1 MPSSLARSSACS
13 PASRT
18 ATSGA
23 AAVAAAIGL
32 AEAEVREALD
42 EAVAKGRAAR
52 AGEAYSLTPV
62 ARVALDGAYSRL
74 FAAQRADAAFAAA
87 HERFEAINR
96 ELKQLMTAWQTIEI
110 DGESVLNDHTNKDY
124 DDRLIDRLGALHE
137 RAEAILRQLAA
148 GLPRLAIY
156 ARKLEAALEKAEDGA
171 IEWVSGAKIESY
183 HTVWFELHEDLLRI
197 LGRTRQE

>member
-1 MPSSLARSSACS
+1 MADSYLVLHGLAIKKHAD
-13 PASRT
+13 
-18 ATSGA
+18 A
-23 AAVAAAIGL
+23 AAVAAALGL
-32 AEAEVREALD
+32 DEAAVQAALD

-62 ARVALDGAYSRL
+62 ARVALEGAYSRL
-74 FAAQRADAAFAAA
+74 FAAQRADATFTAA
-87 HERFEAINR
+87 HERFETINR
-96 ELKQLMTAWQTIEI
+96 DLKALMTAWQTIEI
-110 DGESVLNDHTNKDY
+110 DGESVLNDHSNKDY

-137 RAEAILRQLAA
+137 RAEAILQQLSG

-156 ARKLEAALEKAEDGA
+156 TRKLEAALEKAEDGA
-171 IEWVSGAKIESY
+171 IEWVSGARIESY

>member
-1 MPSSLARSSACS
+1 MTDAYLVLHGLAIKKHAD
-13 PASRT
+13 A
-18 ATSGA
+18 G
-23 AAVAAAIGL
+23 AVAAALGL
-32 AEAEVREALD
+32 AEDEVRAMLED
-42 EAVAKGRAAR
+42 AVTKGRATR
-52 AGEAYSLTPV
+52 AGEAYSLTSV

-74 FAAQRADAAFAAA
+74 FAVQRTDAAFAAA

-96 ELKQLMTAWQTIEI
+96 ELKALMTAWQTIEI
-110 DGESVLNDHTNKDY
+110 DGESMLNDHSNKDY

>member
-1 MPSSLARSSACS
+1 MTNAYLVLHGLAIKKHAD
-13 PASRT
+13 
-18 ATSGA
+18 
-23 AAVAAAIGL
+23 AAAIAAALGL
-32 AEAEVREALD
+32 AEDEVRAVLD
-42 EAVAKGRAAR
+42 EAIAKGRAVR

-74 FAAQRADAAFAAA
+74 FAAQRADTAFTAA

-96 ELKQLMTAWQTIEI
+96 ELKALMTAWQTIEI
-110 DGESVLNDHTNKDY
+110 DGESVLNDHSNKDY
-124 DDRLIDRLGALHE
+124 DGRLIDRLGTLHE
-137 RAEAILRQLAA
+137 RAEAVFRQLAA

-156 ARKLEAALEKAEDGA
+156 ARKLEAALERTEDGA
-171 IEWVSGAKIESY
+171 IEWVSGARIESY

>member
-1 MPSSLARSSACS
+1 MADGYLVLHGLAIKKHAD
-13 PASRT
+13 
-18 ATSGA
+18 A
-23 AAVAAAIGL
+23 AAVAAALGL

-42 EAVAKGRAAR
+42 EAVAKGRAMR

-62 ARVALDGAYSRL
+62 ARVALDGMYSKL
-74 FAAQRADAAFAAA
+74 YATQRADDGFVAAC
-87 HERFEAINR
+87 ERFETINR
-96 ELKQLMTAWQTIEI
+96 ELKRLMTAWQTIEI
-110 DGESVLNDHTNKDY
+110 DGESVLNDHTNKDH

-137 RAEAILRQLAA
+137 RAEPILGQLSA

-156 ARKLEAALEKAEDGA
+156 AGKLEAALEKAEDGA

-197 LGRTRQE
+197 LGRTRRE

>member
-1 MPSSLARSSACS
+1 MTDAYLVLHGLAIKRHAD
-13 PASRT
+13 A
-18 ATSGA
+18 AEVAAALGLDA
-23 AAVAAAIGL
+23 AAVRAAL
-32 AEAEVREALD
+32 E
-42 EAVAKGRAAR
+42 EAVERGRAAR
-52 AGEAYSLTPV
+52 AGANYSLTPV

-87 HERFEAINR
+87 HERFETINR
-96 ELKQLMTAWQTIEI
+96 DLKALMTAWQTIEI
-110 DGESVLNDHTNKDY
+110 DGESVLNDHANKDY

-171 IEWVSGAKIESY
+171 IEWVSGARIESY

>member
-1 MPSSLARSSACS
+1 MTDTYLVLHGLAIKKHAD
-13 PASRT
+13 A
-18 ATSGA
+18 AAIA
-23 AAVAAAIGL
+23 AAVGL
-32 AEAEVREALD
+32 DETEVRAVLD
-42 EAVAKGRAAR
+42 DAVAKGRAAR

-74 FAAQRADAAFAAA
+74 FATQRGDEAFVAAY
-87 HERFEAINR
+87 ERFEAINR
-96 ELKQLMTAWQTIEI
+96 DLKQLMTAWQTIEI
-110 DGESVLNDHTNKDY
+110 DGESVLNDHANKDY

-137 RAEAILRQLAA
+137 RAEAILQQLSG

-171 IEWVSGAKIESY
+171 IDWVSGARIESY

>member
-1 MPSSLARSSACS
+1 MTDAYLVLHGLAIKKHAD
-13 PASRT
+13 A
-18 ATSGA
+18 G
-23 AAVAAAIGL
+23 AVAAALGL
-32 AEAEVREALD
+32 AEDEVRAMLEN
-42 EAVAKGRAAR
+42 AVTKGRAAC

-62 ARVALDGAYSRL
+62 ARVALDGTYSRL
-74 FAAQRADAAFAAA
+74 FAAQRADADFTAA

-96 ELKQLMTAWQTIEI
+96 ELKALMTAWQTIEI
-110 DGESVLNDHTNKDY
+110 DGESVLNDHSNKDY

-156 ARKLEAALEKAEDGA
+156 AHKLEAALEKAEDGA

>member
-1 MPSSLARSSACS
+1 MTDAYLVLHGLAIKKHAD
-13 PASRT
+13 A
-18 ATSGA
+18 G
-23 AAVAAAIGL
+23 AVAAALGL
-32 AEAEVREALD
+32 AEDEVRAMLED
-42 EAVAKGRAAR
+42 AVTKGRAAC
-52 AGEAYSLTPV
+52 AGGAYSLTPV

-74 FAAQRADAAFAAA
+74 FAAQRTNAAFAAA

-96 ELKQLMTAWQTIEI
+96 ELKALMTAWQTIEI
-110 DGESVLNDHTNKDY
+110 DGESVLNDHSNKDY

>member
-1 MPSSLARSSACS
+1 MTDAYLVLHGLAIKKHAD
-13 PASRT
+13 
-18 ATSGA
+18 A
-23 AAVAAAIGL
+23 AAVAAAVGL
-32 AEAEVREALD
+32 DEAEVQVALD
-42 EAVAKGRAAR
+42 EAVTKGRVAQ

-137 RAEAILRQLAA
+137 RAEVILRQLAA

>member
-1 MPSSLARSSACS
+1 MTDAYLVLHGLAIKKHAD
-13 PASRT
+13 A
-18 ATSGA
+18 G
-23 AAVAAAIGL
+23 AVAAALGL
-32 AEAEVREALD
+32 AEDEVRAMLED
-42 EAVAKGRAAR
+42 AVTKGRAAC

-62 ARVALDGAYSRL
+62 ARVALDGTYSRL
-74 FAAQRADAAFAAA
+74 FAAQRADADFTAA

-96 ELKQLMTAWQTIEI
+96 ELKALMTAWQTIEI
-110 DGESVLNDHTNKDY
+110 DGESVLNDHSNKDY

-156 ARKLEAALEKAEDGA
+156 ARKLEAALEKAEDDA

>member
-1 MPSSLARSSACS
+1 MTDTYLVLHGLAIKKYAD
-13 PASRT
+13 
-18 ATSGA
+18 A
-23 AAVAAAIGL
+23 AAVAAALGL
-32 AEAEVREALD
+32 AEDEVRAVLD
-42 EAVAKGRAAR
+42 DAVAKGRAAR

-74 FAAQRADAAFAAA
+74 FAAQRADEAFAAA

-110 DGESVLNDHTNKDY
+110 DGESILNDHTDKDY

-137 RAEAILRQLAA
+137 RAEAILEQLAA
-148 GLPRLAIY
+148 GLQRLTIY
-156 ARKLEAALEKAEDGA
+156 AGKLEAALEKAEGGA

>member
-1 MPSSLARSSACS
+1 MSDSYLVLHGLAIKKHAD
-13 PASRT
+13 
-18 ATSGA
+18 A
-23 AAVAAAIGL
+23 AAVAAALGL
-32 AEAEVREALD
+32 DEAEVQGALD

-52 AGEAYSLTPV
+52 AGEAYSLH
-62 ARVALDGAYSRL
+62 ARSPGVALEGAYSRL
-74 FAAQRADAAFAAA
+74 FAAQRADAAFVAAC
-87 HERFEAINR
+87 ERFETVNR

-110 DGESVLNDHTNKDY
+110 DGQSVLNDHGNKDY

-137 RAEAILRQLAA
+137 RTEALLRALAA

-156 ARKLEAALEKAEDGA
+156 AGKLEAALEKAEDGA
-171 IEWVSGAKIESY
+171 IEWVSGARIESY

>member
-1 MPSSLARSSACS
+1 MTDTYLVLHGLAIKKHAD
-13 PASRT
+13 
-18 ATSGA
+18 A
-23 AAVAAAIGL
+23 AAVAAAVGL
-32 AEAEVREALD
+32 DEVEVQAALD

-74 FAAQRADAAFAAA
+74 FAAQRGDEAFITAY
-87 HERFEAINR
+87 ERFEAMNR
-96 ELKQLMTAWQTIEI
+96 DLKALMTAWQTIEI
-110 DGESVLNDHTNKDY
+110 DGESVLNDHANKDY

-137 RAEAILRQLAA
+137 RAEAILQQLSA

-156 ARKLEAALEKAEDGA
+156 ARKLEAALERAEDGA
-171 IEWVSGAKIESY
+171 IEWVSGARIESY

>member
-1 MPSSLARSSACS
+1 MTDAYLVLHGLAIRKHA
-13 PASRT
+13 
-18 ATSGA
+18 GA
-23 AAVAAAIGL
+23 AAVAAAVGL
-32 AEAEVREALD
+32 DEAEVQVALD
-42 EAVAKGRAAR
+42 EAVAKGRAVR
-52 AGEAYSLTPV
+52 AGDAYSLTPV

-74 FAAQRADAAFAAA
+74 YAAQRADAAFAAA
-87 HERFEAINR
+87 HERFETINR
-96 ELKQLMTAWQTIEI
+96 ELKALMTAWQTIEI

-124 DDRLIDRLGALHE
+124 DDRLIDRLGTLHE
-137 RAEAILRQLAA
+137 RAEAILQQLSA

>member
-1 MPSSLARSSACS
+1 MTDRYLVLHGLAIKKHAD
-13 PASRT
+13 A
-18 ATSGA
+18 G
-23 AAVAAAIGL
+23 AVAAAIGL
-32 AEAEVREALD
+32 DEAKVLAALD

-110 DGESVLNDHTNKDY
+110 DGESVLNDHANKDY

-137 RAEAILRQLAA
+137 RAEAILGQLAA

-171 IEWVSGAKIESY
+171 IEWVSGARIESY

>member
-1 MPSSLARSSACS
+1 MTDPYLVLHGLAIKKHAD
-13 PASRT
+13 
-18 ATSGA
+18 A
-23 AAVAAAIGL
+23 AAVAAVVGL
-32 AEAEVREALD
+32 DVTQVQVALD

-52 AGEAYSLTPV
+52 SGEGYTLQPV

-74 FAAQRADAAFAAA
+74 FAAQRADEAFVAA

-110 DGESVLNDHTNKDY
+110 DGESVLNDHTDKDY

-137 RAEAILRQLAA
+137 RAEALLRELAA

-156 ARKLEAALEKAEDGA
+156 AEKLDAALEKAEDGA
-171 IEWVSGAKIESY
+171 IEWVCGARIESY

>member
-1 MPSSLARSSACS
+1 MTDTYLVLHGLAIKKHAD
-13 PASRT
+13 
-18 ATSGA
+18 A
-23 AAVAAAIGL
+23 AAVAAAVGL
-32 AEAEVREALD
+32 DEVEVQAALD
-42 EAVAKGRAAR
+42 EAVAKGRAVC

-62 ARVALDGAYSRL
+62 ARVALDGACSRL
-74 FAAQRADAAFAAA
+74 FDVQRGDEAFVAAY
-87 HERFEAINR
+87 ERFEVINR
-96 ELKQLMTAWQTIEI
+96 DLKALMTAWQTIEI
-110 DGESVLNDHTNKDY
+110 DGESVLNDHANKDY

-137 RAEAILRQLAA
+137 RAEAILQQLSG

-171 IEWVSGAKIESY
+171 IDWVSGARIESY

>member
-1 MPSSLARSSACS
+1 MTDSYLVLHGLAIKKHAD
-13 PASRT
+13 
-18 ATSGA
+18 A
-23 AAVAAAIGL
+23 AAVAAALGL
-32 AEAEVREALD
+32 DEAAVQAALD
-42 EAVAKGRAAR
+42 EAVARGRAAR
-52 AGEAYSLTPV
+52 AGQAYSLTPV

-74 FAAQRADAAFAAA
+74 FAAQRADATFAAA

-110 DGESVLNDHTNKDY
+110 DGESVLNEHTNKDY

-137 RAEAILRQLAA
+137 RAEAVLRQLAA

-156 ARKLEAALEKAEDGA
+156 AEKLEVALEKAEDGA
-171 IEWVSGAKIESY
+171 IEWVSGVKIESY

-197 LGRTRQE
+197 LGRARQE

>member
-1 MPSSLARSSACS
+1 MTDTYLVLHGLAIKKHAD
-13 PASRT
+13 A
-18 ATSGA
+18 AAIA
-23 AAVAAAIGL
+23 AAVGL
-32 AEAEVREALD
+32 DEAEVQAALD

-52 AGEAYSLTPV
+52 AGEAYTLTPV

-74 FAAQRADAAFAAA
+74 FAGQRGDEAFVAAY
-87 HERFEAINR
+87 ERFEAINR
-96 ELKQLMTAWQTIEI
+96 ELKALMTAWQTIEI
-110 DGESVLNDHTNKDY
+110 DGESVLNDHANKDY

-137 RAEAILRQLAA
+137 RAEAILQQLSG
-148 GLPRLAIY
+148 GLPRLATY

-171 IEWVSGAKIESY
+171 IEWVSGARIESY

>member
-1 MPSSLARSSACS
+1 MTDAYLVLHGLAIKKHAD
-13 PASRT
+13 
-18 ATSGA
+18 A
-23 AAVAAAIGL
+23 AAVAAALGL
-32 AEAEVREALD
+32 AEDEVRAVLD
-42 EAVAKGRAAR
+42 EAIAKGRAVR

-96 ELKQLMTAWQTIEI
+96 ELKALMTAWQTIEI
-110 DGESVLNDHTNKDY
+110 DGESVLNDHSNKDY
-124 DDRLIDRLGALHE
+124 DGRLIERLGTLHE
-137 RAEAILRQLAA
+137 RAEAVFRQLAA

-156 ARKLEAALEKAEDGA
+156 ARKLEAALERAEDGA
-171 IEWVSGAKIESY
+171 IEWVSSARIESY

>member
-1 MPSSLARSSACS
+1 MTDGYLVLHGLAIKKHAD
-13 PASRT
+13 
-18 ATSGA
+18 
-23 AAVAAAIGL
+23 AAAIASAVGL
-32 AEAEVREALD
+32 DEIAVQAALD
-42 EAVAKGRAAR
+42 EAVAKGRAIC

-87 HERFEAINR
+87 HERFETIDR
-96 ELKQLMTAWQTIEI
+96 ELKQLMTTWQTIEI

-137 RAEAILRQLAA
+137 RAEAILQQLSA

-171 IEWVSGAKIESY
+171 IEWVSGARIESY

>member
-1 MPSSLARSSACS
+1 MTDTYLVLHGLAIKKHAD
-13 PASRT
+13 A
-18 ATSGA
+18 AAIA
-23 AAVAAAIGL
+23 AAVEL
-32 AEAEVREALD
+32 DEAEVQAALD
-42 EAVAKGRAAR
+42 EAVAKGRAVR

-74 FAAQRADAAFAAA
+74 FAAQRGDESFGAAY
-87 HERFEAINR
+87 ERFEAINR
-96 ELKQLMTAWQTIEI
+96 DLKALMTAWQTIEI

-137 RAEAILRQLAA
+137 RAEAILQQLSA

-171 IEWVSGAKIESY
+171 IEWVSGARIESY

>member
-1 MPSSLARSSACS
+1 MTNAYLVLHGLAIKKHAD
-13 PASRT
+13 
-18 ATSGA
+18 A
-23 AAVAAAIGL
+23 AAVAAAVGL
-32 AEAEVREALD
+32 DEAEVQAALD
-42 EAVAKGRAAR
+42 EAVAKGRAVR

-74 FAAQRADAAFAAA
+74 FAAQRADAAFAAT
-87 HERFEAINR
+87 HERFETINR

-137 RAEAILRQLAA
+137 RAEAILQQLAA

-156 ARKLEAALEKAEDGA
+156 AEKLEVALEKAEDGA

>member
-1 MPSSLARSSACS
+1 MADPYLVLHGLAIKKHAE
-13 PASRT
+13 A
-18 ATSGA
+18 G
-23 AAVAAAIGL
+23 AVAAALGL
-32 AEAEVREALD
+32 GEAGVQAALD
-42 EAVAKGRAAR
+42 EAVARGRAAR

-74 FAAQRADAAFAAA
+74 FATQRADSAFAAA
-87 HERFEAINR
+87 HERFETINR

-110 DGESVLNDHTNKDY
+110 DGESVLNDHANKDY

-137 RAEAILRQLAA
+137 RAEAILGQLAT

-171 IEWVSGAKIESY
+171 IEWVSGARIESY

>member
-1 MPSSLARSSACS
+1 MTDTYLVLHGLAIKKHAD
-13 PASRT
+13 
-18 ATSGA
+18 A
-23 AAVAAAIGL
+23 AAVAAAVGL
-32 AEAEVREALD
+32 AESEVRAVLD
-42 EAVAKGRAAR
+42 DAVAKGRVAR
-52 AGEAYSLTPV
+52 SGEGYTLLPT

-74 FAAQRADAAFAAA
+74 YAAQRADAAFAAA
-87 HERFEAINR
+87 HERFETINR
-96 ELKQLMTAWQTIEI
+96 ELKALMTAWQTIEI

-124 DDRLIDRLGALHE
+124 DDRLIDRLGAFHE
-137 RAEAILRQLAA
+137 RAEAILRQLGA

-156 ARKLEAALEKAEDGA
+156 AEKLDAALEKAEDGA